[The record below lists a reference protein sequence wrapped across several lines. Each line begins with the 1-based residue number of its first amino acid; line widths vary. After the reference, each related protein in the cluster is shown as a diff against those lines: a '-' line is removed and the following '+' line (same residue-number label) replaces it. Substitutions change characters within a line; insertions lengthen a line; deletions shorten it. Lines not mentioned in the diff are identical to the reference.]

1 MKTTTDRKAEITPVE
16 AERLRASL
24 GVLLPRVEFITGEF
38 CRLVE
43 LADPALRLRFPSD
56 EREIA
61 PVLGRVLGLAEGHD
75 EQASQLIATLVR
87 EGAASG
93 IAEENLPTLRAA
105 IQTAI
110 AEAAGY
116 TWTERLE
123 QAWSRWFD
131 GLVELALECARSDQS
146 LAA

>member
-1 MKTTTDRKAEITPVE
+1 MKTTTDRTTDITPVE
-16 AERLRASL
+16 AERLSASL
-24 GVLLPRVEFITGEF
+24 RVLLPRIEFITGEF

-43 LADPALRLRFPSD
+43 LADPTLRLRFPSD

-61 PVLGRVLGLAEGHD
+61 PVLARVLGLVEGHQEHD
-75 EQASQLIATLVR
+75 HALIATLAR
-87 EGAASG
+87 EGAGAG
-93 IAEENLPTLRAA
+93 VAEENLPTLRAA

-110 AEAAGY
+110 AEASGY

-123 QAWSRWFD
+123 RAWSHWFD
-131 GLVELALECARSDQS
+131 GLVEQALDCARSDQS